1 MISSFN
7 GEYQFLSNFFV
18 EPDGSHVE
26 GEYQRAKCANPEDV
40 LKFAGKTPA
49 QCKTFGKHVQ
59 LKGHWDKIKLATMYL
74 LVRDKFTTHPEL
86 AKLLLATGD
95 QELIEGNWWG
105 DRYWG
110 KCGGVG
116 ENHLG
121 QILMEVREELREPLE
136 TKK

>member
-1 MISSFN
+1 MTIPAFT
-7 GEYQFLSNFFV
+7 GEYRFLSNFFI

-49 QCKTFGKHVQ
+49 QCKTFGKRVQ
-59 LKGHWDKIKLATMYL
+59 LKPNWDQIKLPIMYE
-74 LVRDKFTTHPEL
+74 LVRDKFTSHRDL
-86 AKLLLATGD
+86 LNLLLATED
-95 QELIEGNWWG
+95 KELIEGNWWG
-105 DRYWG
+105 DCYWG

-121 QILMEVREELREPLE
+121 KILMRVREELR
-136 TKK
+136 